1 MCGIAG
7 LIDWRAA
14 TSADALRAAGEA
26 MNETLRHRGPDDSG
40 IWAEA
45 ESGVVLGQRRLAIID
60 LSPGGAQP
68 MHSADRRYV
77 ITFNGEIYNYRDI
90 RKELAAAGRA
100 MRSDSDTEVLLE
112 ACALWGVELAIERT
126 IGMFAFAL
134 WDRNARTLH
143 LARDRLGIKPL
154 YYAASP
160 DRLLFASQL
169 KAFRALPGW
178 QPTIDEDAVA
188 GFLRFS
194 YIAQPRT
201 IYREAAKLPP
211 GHVLTLR
218 AGRAPELKCFW
229 DARAVAIAGQARN
242 DPAPDENE
250 AIEQLDALLRDSVK
264 LRMIADVPL
273 GAFLSGGIDS
283 STVVALMQAQSTRPV
298 KTFSIGFHAAG
309 YDEAQYAGGVA
320 AHLHTDHTEF
330 YVEPKHALELVP
342 RLADWFDEPFADS
355 SQIPALLIS
364 ELTRKHVTVALSGD
378 GGDELFA
385 GYNRYLWAER
395 FLRVADALPRHLHR
409 PMAAALRALPPDTWT
424 RLFRWLPFLP
434 RTALAGDKLHKIATL
449 LDDASPET
457 IYRRLVS
464 QWQRPDEIATAG
476 HEPAGPLAD
485 VTIAGDFPELV
496 SRMQFL
502 DLVTYLPDDILT
514 KVDRATMAVGLEG
527 RVPLLDHRDRRLRLD
542 AAAAVQ
548 NTRRRRKMAAAAR
561 ARPVRAAALDRPAE
575 NGLRRADRLLAARP
589 AARLGGDAARPETPG
604 GGRSAARRAGAARL
618 GRAPRR
624 HAQLAVSAVD
634 GAHAAGV
641 ARAMGVNP
649 RLPASPDLSS
659 GAATASG
666 CCRPSD
672 FGMYRRDGSGP
683 YAPDAAVRADHR
695 NCAPGLRHRR
705 RSLGVLK
712 AQGSRCRL
720 C

>member
-14 TSADALRAAGEA
+14 TAADALRAAGEA

-100 MRSDSDTEVLLE
+100 MRSNSDTEVLLE
-112 ACALWGVELAIERT
+112 ACALWGVEPAIERT

-134 WDRNARTLH
+134 WDRSARTLH

-201 IYREAAKLPP
+201 IYREAAKLLP

-218 AGRAPELKCFW
+218 AGRTPELKCFW

-273 GAFLSGGIDS
+273 GAFLSGGINS

-395 FLRVADALPRHLHR
+395 FLRVADALPQRLHR

-485 VTIAGDFPELV
+485 LTIAGDFPGARAAHAV
-496 SRMQFL
+496 SRS
-502 DLVTYLPDDILT
+502 
-514 KVDRATMAVGLEG
+514 G
-527 RVPLLDHRDRRLRLD
+527 H
-542 AAAAVQ
+542 
-548 NTRRRRKMAAAAR
+548 
-561 ARPVRAAALDRPAE
+561 
-575 NGLRRADRLLAARP
+575 
-589 AARLGGDAARPETPG
+589 
-604 GGRSAARRAGAARL
+604 
-618 GRAPRR
+618 
-624 HAQLAVSAVD
+624 
-634 GAHAAGV
+634 
-641 ARAMGVNP
+641 
-649 RLPASPDLSS
+649 LSS
-659 GAATASG
+659 
-666 CCRPSD
+666 R
-672 FGMYRRDGSGP
+672 
-683 YAPDAAVRADHR
+683 
-695 NCAPGLRHRR
+695 
-705 RSLGVLK
+705 
-712 AQGSRCRL
+712 
-720 C
+720 